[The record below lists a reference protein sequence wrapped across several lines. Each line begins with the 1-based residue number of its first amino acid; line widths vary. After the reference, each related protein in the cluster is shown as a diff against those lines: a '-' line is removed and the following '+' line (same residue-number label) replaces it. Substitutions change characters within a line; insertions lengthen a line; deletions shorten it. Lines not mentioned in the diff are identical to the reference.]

1 MYCFLS
7 ISFQV
12 KQETGCYWKRTMYN
26 MNYFCVRF
34 KNFFHSGNVFKYIFY
49 ICHSEI
55 NFAMEKFCLLW
66 TSWQETRR
74 GKWSENKKKKNE
86 KTKHAF
92 YLKKRLKISLTQNFL
107 FVPKNFVSLSFSLI
121 NKSASETGNVS
132 VGKDSL
138 EKE

>member
-1 MYCFLS
+1 MFDLRTFFIPGMFLN
-7 ISFQV
+7 IFFIYAIQ
-12 KQETGCYWKRTMYN
+12 KLILRW
-26 MNYFCVRF
+26 
-34 KNFFHSGNVFKYIFY
+34 KNFV
-49 ICHSEI
+49 CSEHRDRR
-55 NFAMEKFCLLW
+55 
-66 TSWQETRR
+66 QEEVNEV
-74 GKWSENKKKKNE
+74 KIKKKNE
-86 KTKHAF
+86 KTKHAC